1 MTRPQVI
8 HVRHMN
14 ACACAT
20 FASLRMEH
28 CEQAAS
34 STERPTSPAP
44 ARSDAAE
51 VSSETTPANTGVA
64 SPIGSAPASSEPVNA
79 CTNSGGAVA
88 MGLSTG
94 SPPVSAVSPSA
105 DSAELSGNAMRSAV
119 VVNPVATVP
128 SLDGE
133 ASKRARSPDSE
144 LGQPKLARP
153 ASANPPTATTVVQAS
168 TTASQIM
175 LVHAGPKVATPVPGQ
190 GNADSTV
197 AAPLPASKALV
208 VPSVPVSAEPVS
220 GATAAVLPQRQGGS
234 APAAPILA
242 TSPRQLQPGQGGPLQ
257 QAMSPAQ
264 AGVPGTVQAGGAP
277 MGMVPGQAWGMWPVM
292 MQAAPGGGMY
302 PMVAQWVPTAAMTA
316 PDGGLPVR
324 VVCRGCGLV
333 RFDVEGRRW
342 VHNHRQGKGN
352 KQFVCNRVLCG
363 CQKGQICPTRGH
375 PHPPIAPGVAN
386 AAGMAGQVFGQ
397 TPVQPG
403 TSSLPPILKSTG
415 TPPTVF
421 ATALAGAS
429 SSSSSSSSHS
439 LQPSGGQ
446 AVAATLAVAQVPP
459 ARIAQ
464 VATATVAQVAT
475 EMVGDV
481 ATATVVAPA
490 TATAPAEEA
499 LAVAKAPVTPVA
511 VVESM
516 AAARPQLA
524 EPVPSPPPG
533 PQ

>member
-1 MTRPQVI
+1 
-8 HVRHMN
+8 MN
-14 ACACAT
+14 ACAT
-20 FASLRMEH
+20 LASLRMELY
-28 CEQAAS
+28 QAA
-34 STERPTSPAP
+34 P
-44 ARSDAAE
+44 
-51 VSSETTPANTGVA
+51 SSETTPANTA
-64 SPIGSAPASSEPVNA
+64 AANPTGSAPASSEPVNA
-79 CTNSGGAVA
+79 CTNSTDSDQLP

-94 SPPVSAVSPSA
+94 SLPMSAVSPST
-105 DSAELSGNAMRSAV
+105 DSAELLGNAMRSAV
-119 VVNPVATVP
+119 MVHPVATMT
-128 SLDGE
+128 SLNGE

-153 ASANPPTATTVVQAS
+153 ASANPPTATTVVRAR
-168 TTASQIM
+168 
-175 LVHAGPKVATPVPGQ
+175 
-190 GNADSTV
+190 
-197 AAPLPASKALV
+197 
-208 VPSVPVSAEPVS
+208 PS
-220 GATAAVLPQRQGGS
+220 TAAVLPQRQGGS

-242 TSPRQLQPGQGGPLQ
+242 TSPRQLQPGQGGALQ

-264 AGVPGTVQAGGAP
+264 AGVPGTVQAGVTVQAGAPP
-277 MGMVPGQAWGMWPVM
+277 MGMMQDQAWGMWPVM
-292 MQAAPGGGMY
+292 MQAGPGGGMY
-302 PMVAQWVPTAAMTA
+302 PMVAQWVPTAAMAA

-352 KQFVCNRVLCG
+352 KQFVCNRVFCG

-375 PHPPIAPGVAN
+375 PHPPIAPGAAN
-386 AAGMAGQVFGQ
+386 AAGVAGQVFGL

-429 SSSSSSSSHS
+429 SGSGSSRS

-490 TATAPAEEA
+490 TATATAE
-499 LAVAKAPVTPVA
+499 
-511 VVESM
+511 
-516 AAARPQLA
+516 
-524 EPVPSPPPG
+524 
-533 PQ
+533 